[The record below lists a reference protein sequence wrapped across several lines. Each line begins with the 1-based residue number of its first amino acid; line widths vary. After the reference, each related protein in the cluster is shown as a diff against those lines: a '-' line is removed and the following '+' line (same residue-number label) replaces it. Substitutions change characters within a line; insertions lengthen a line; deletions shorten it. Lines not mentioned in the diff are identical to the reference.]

1 MSAVAPGAFSMICER
16 YLPRPSCV
24 MPRTTLTSF
33 LGTSA
38 NLTVLFGLV
47 KMASLRSLP
56 TLFLSMSMA
65 ATNSMSRM
73 W

>member
-16 YLPRPSCV
+16 YLPRPSWV
-24 MPRTTLTSF
+24 MPRATVTSF

-38 NLTVLFGLV
+38 NLTVLLGFV